1 MPLITIN
8 QVQKFYGNNHVL
20 KGVDLD
26 IDMGQ
31 VISIIGRSGSG
42 KSTLL
47 RCINGLEGYQDG
59 SIKLGGMTITDRDS
73 QAREISRSVGMVF
86 QNFNLFPHMTA
97 LENVMLA
104 PRRVLKKS
112 AAECR
117 ELAQQMLEKVG
128 LGDRLDYYPSN
139 LSGGQQ
145 QRVALARALVNEPA
159 ILLLDEPM
167 SALDARLRAQ
177 VQVELRNLQRR
188 LGKTF
193 IMVTHDQDEALTVSD
208 RIAVMNNATIVQCGT
223 PVEIYERPKN
233 RFVANFIGDA
243 NLFVAKR
250 LGPCEI
256 ETEFGRFIMTMP
268 IPWDQGEVIIRPEN
282 LRICEDPPPIN
293 GVRLKIL
300 DSIYLGDHQE
310 IWFHQSGL
318 KAKTHNRTLYPDN
331 TELWV
336 EFLKDGLVPLNEE

>member
-8 QVQKFYGNNHVL
+8 QMQKYYGDNHVL

-26 IDMGQ
+26 IDMGE

-73 QAREISRSVGMVF
+73 QAREISRSIGMVF

-117 ELAQQMLEKVG
+117 ELAQRMLEKVG
-128 LGDRLDYYPSN
+128 LGDRLDYYPSS

-145 QRVALARALVNEPA
+145 QRVAIARALATNPT
-159 ILLLDEPM
+159 LLLADEPTG
-167 SALDARLRAQ
+167 ALDQATGEQ
-177 VQVELRNLQRR
+177 VMALFRELNDEGR
-188 LGKTF
+188 T
-193 IMVTHDQDEALTVSD
+193 IVMITHD
-208 RIAVMNNATIVQCGT
+208 
-223 PVEIYERPKN
+223 
-233 RFVANFIGDA
+233 
-243 NLFVAKR
+243 
-250 LGPCEI
+250 
-256 ETEFGRFIMTMP
+256 
-268 IPWDQGEVIIRPEN
+268 
-282 LRICEDPPPIN
+282 
-293 GVRLKIL
+293 LKIARHASRIVNIL
-300 DSIYLGDHQE
+300 DGVLSEGVSAYD
-310 IWFHQSGL
+310 
-318 KAKTHNRTLYPDN
+318 
-331 TELWV
+331 
-336 EFLKDGLVPLNEE
+336 